1 MRHKQLQIAI
11 ETTTKEHHVLFCDIV
26 LIMVGA
32 EGLAFVLKFWP
43 CLTNHSRVA
52 VGLYSGRLVLHA
64 RRVIISVS
72 CTVL

>member
-32 EGLAFVLKFWP
+32 EGLAFCFEVL
-43 CLTNHSRVA
+43 A
-52 VGLYSGRLVLHA
+52 VPYQSQPSGCWT
-64 RRVIISVS
+64 I
-72 CTVL
+72 